1 MSERDEYPA
10 GVPCWV
16 ETLQAD
22 PQAAMAFYASLFGWE
37 FEGPGEMPGDRSDAS
52 DGYYVAKLRGRD
64 VAGIGSMKPRGEP
77 RTPAWT
83 TYVRVDGVA
92 ETAERAIQAG
102 GNVLVAPMDAPPAGS
117 LAILTDPAG
126 APFGVWEPQE
136 RQGAQRVHEPS
147 AWSMSSL
154 HTNDTEA
161 AKSFYGTLFGWE
173 TQPFGDAGIALFRLP
188 GYDGGQPAPPVPRD
202 TVACMFPIL
211 EAQISIGPDP
221 QIGSSSAQRPRWN
234 VDFWI
239 DGVDTGAERARAS
252 GGKVLATLDVDEF
265 HSADLADPAGAV
277 FSISQLM
284 IEPSRSR

>member
-22 PQAAMAFYASLFGWE
+22 PQRAMDFYASLFGWE
-37 FEGPGEMPGDRSDAS
+37 FEGPGEMPGDPS

-64 VAGIGSMKPRGEP
+64 VAGIGSMTPRGGP

-126 APFGVWEPQE
+126 APFGIWEPQE
-136 RQGAQRVHEPS
+136 REGAQRINEAS
-147 AWSMSSL
+147 AWSLSSL
-154 HTNDTEA
+154 HTNDTEG
-161 AKSFYGTLFGWE
+161 AKTFYGTLFGWQ
-173 TQPFGDAGIALFRLP
+173 TQPFGDSGMEVFRLP
-188 GYDGGQPAPPVPRD
+188 GYVGGQPAQPVPRD
-202 TVACMFPIL
+202 TLAGLLP
-211 EAQISIGPDP
+211 IGPDTP
-221 QIGSSSAQRPRWN
+221 DGSPVAQRPRWD

-239 DGVDTGAERARAS
+239 DDVDTSAERAVAAGGTVLVAPFDTGNFRAA
-252 GGKVLATLDVDEF
+252 V
-265 HSADLADPAGAV
+265 LADPAGAA

-284 IEPSRSR
+284 TGRSRSG